1 MSPWS
6 GQSAVSLTIGSKS
19 FRTLILRATN
29 GESWVTTEILVKVL
43 ILRKTEI
50 TWKNRYIPSLR
61 WKIQRGDSCVYQLNY
76 DLHNETVLSPPRL
89 PRGIKPYANVE
100 LSYPLTPFAKCSKNK
115 LASGCETRSKCHER
129 QKLSNIRLDW
139 ASEGDKQCF
148 WHRKYL
154 GKFLDL
160 ILLVLGINHNFYN
173 FFSYHFWTE
182 ECNPSEVSVDCR
194 ILLSL
199 YRKFKCVT
207 NSHLK

>member
-1 MSPWS
+1 M
-6 GQSAVSLTIGSKS
+6 S

-29 GESWVTTEILVKVL
+29 GESRVTTEILVKVL
-43 ILRKTEI
+43 ILKGWKTEI

-76 DLHNETVLSPPRL
+76 DVHNETVLSPPR
-89 PRGIKPYANVE
+89 PPGGIKPYANAE
-100 LSYPLTPFAKCSKNK
+100 LSYPLIPFAKRSKNK
-115 LASGCETRSKCHER
+115 LAGGCEIRSKCHKR
-129 QKLSNIRLDW
+129 QKLSNIHLDW
-139 ASEGDKQCF
+139 AREGDKQCF

-160 ILLVLGINHNFYN
+160 ILLVLGINDNFYN
-173 FFSYHFWTE
+173 FFPYHFWTE

-199 YRKFKCVT
+199 YHTFKCIT
-207 NSHLK
+207 NSRLK